1 MYDNLSEA
9 SSVRRREFY
18 VINGTNQFSW
28 RNFRDDSLDRA
39 AIVKP
44 LEVDKE

>member
-1 MYDNLSEA
+1 MYNNLEEA
-9 SSVRRREFY
+9 SSVRRRESY

-28 RNFRDDSLDRA
+28 RNFRDDGLDRA